1 MRSSKPKRANKSVK
15 LNRSVQDQ
23 HVGMKQAKRAVAF
36 ERANAES
43 AQIERN
49 RLEIKLVNRD
59 MYIPAVQQLEMVHRR
74 MSGQSTNKIAREMG
88 KDWETVT
95 KVVKSEEMEATVMEM
110 KGSIMGKWK
119 EWLASLRRAVNLEND
134 AETAKFLFTAFGAI
148 PAEPENG
155 SDENRY
161 Q

>member
-1 MRSSKPKRANKSVK
+1 
-15 LNRSVQDQ
+15 
-23 HVGMKQAKRAVAF
+23 
-36 ERANAES
+36 
-43 AQIERN
+43 
-49 RLEIKLVNRD
+49 
-59 MYIPAVQQLEMVHRR
+59 MYTPAVQQLEMVHRR
-74 MSGQSTNKIAREMG
+74 MTGQSINKIASEMG
-88 KDWETVT
+88 KDWETVA